1 MSPHRQPDAWPDT
14 YFVER
19 QPEAAHAAS
28 EIDDDDFDR
37 PGHVLVTALCIVL
50 TTAAVA
56 LLSWAVIT
64 HW

>member
-1 MSPHRQPDAWPDT
+1 MTPHRHPDAWPET
-14 YFVER
+14 MFVER

-28 EIDDDDFDR
+28 EYEDDDNER
-37 PGHVLVTALCIVL
+37 QGHVLVTALCIFL
-50 TTAAVA
+50 TTAAIA